1 MENIT
6 KVEATKFIT
15 RAEMGLHFFFVFAC
29 LFCVCCGDLT
39 MSGPG
44 FVLSCTGNCVNVNTQ
59 TVPGMILM
67 GGGTDVDDAFVW
79 LVQRAGGGNILV
91 LR

>member
-1 MENIT
+1 
-6 KVEATKFIT
+6 
-15 RAEMGLHFFFVFAC
+15 
-29 LFCVCCGDLT
+29 